1 MLILVPAF
9 ESKLDEVLSN
19 QERVFEL
26 EMYLGN
32 RISTAELAV
41 AGIRLE
47 MSKCMFDI

>member
-1 MLILVPAF
+1 MLILVPMF

-32 RISTAELAV
+32 RIPTAELAV
-41 AGIRLE
+41 AGIQLE
-47 MSKCMFDI
+47 MSKCVFDI